1 MELGGRT
8 ENLTST
14 ALNEA
19 GHIQCRKDNEHWI
32 TGSWICFM
40 FTVSSK
46 KFNLPYAL
54 ITSDANAFGWLAG
67 LSPFPHCAHVKIG
80 NVSLCFFAW
89 DLMVPW
95 CSVSRFYYPTF
106 SQTSAYP
113 DTQKTLSL
121 LNTPGSVLSKKG
133 VRKFVHFLFD
143 LWLKEIGLVS
153 ATFLLLI
160 IPPILPFAAISSM
173 IRNDF
178 STHVFFFHYQFYQ
191 LKTTHICVAHQI
203 FPEEKPVCSDQM
215 TICLSQ
221 RYFSIWPHFTKTK
234 FHKLKPERMHL
245 KKKKRKA
252 SDIYEKTTSM
262 ETLKF
267 LLK

>member
-1 MELGGRT
+1 MELGERT

-19 GHIQCRKDNEHWI
+19 GHIQCRKDNELWI

-153 ATFLLLI
+153 VTFLLLI

-191 LKTTHICVAHQI
+191 LKTTTYLCGTSN
-203 FPEEKPVCSDQM
+203 FPGRETSMFRSNDHMPISEILQHLAPLYQNQV
-215 TICLSQ
+215 SQ
-221 RYFSIWPHFTKTK
+221 VKTRK
-234 FHKLKPERMHL
+234 NAF
-245 KKKKRKA
+245 KKKNARPRTSTRKPHQWKR
-252 SDIYEKTTSM
+252 
-262 ETLKF
+262 
-267 LLK
+267 